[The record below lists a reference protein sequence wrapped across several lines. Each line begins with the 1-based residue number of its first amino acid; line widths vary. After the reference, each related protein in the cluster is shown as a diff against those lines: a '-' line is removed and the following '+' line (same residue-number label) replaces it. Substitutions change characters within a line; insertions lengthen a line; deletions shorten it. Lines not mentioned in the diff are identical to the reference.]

1 MKALRAAIL
10 IAAISILMLPL
21 SSASAITQPDRSA
34 ATMSKAA
41 ASSPGCRGYVVSITK
56 PGSYVQLRAM
66 VSCNRVVDQ
75 IRVQA
80 FLDRGVGARYSDVV
94 NCKNRSS
101 CSATVT
107 HTDKSGT
114 QKYWGGVVQGDV
126 PVTAV
131 WDNGSSWSCYVG
143 ISCTFDTAYY

>member
-1 MKALRAAIL
+1 MKTLRAAVL
-10 IAAISILMLPL
+10 FAAISILMLPL
-21 SSASAITQPDRSA
+21 SSASATTQPHRSSA
-34 ATMSKAA
+34 KVAVAA
-41 ASSPGCRGYVVSITK
+41 ASPGCKGYVLSFTK

-114 QKYWGGVVQGDV
+114 QKYWGGVVAGDV

-143 ISCTFDTAYY
+143 ITCTFDTAYY